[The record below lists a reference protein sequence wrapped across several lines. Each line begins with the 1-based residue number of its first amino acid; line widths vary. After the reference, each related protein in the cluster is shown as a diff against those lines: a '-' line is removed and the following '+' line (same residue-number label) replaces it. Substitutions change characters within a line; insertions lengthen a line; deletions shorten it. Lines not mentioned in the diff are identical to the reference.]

1 MGCVCLVP
9 EAGKRS
15 ALPRGWREK
24 QPVKADVTVPPPLEP
39 HVKEQPWHL
48 HGAVETAWVQ
58 L

>member
-39 HVKEQPWHL
+39 HVKEQPRHL